1 MVQAHSPEAFF
12 PLSNQRVTLRSQIQL
27 QVYFYGQCGQ
37 HLWFCLGV
45 RVQPNV
51 FRSSPTNLAHT
62 SKGHLLTQSGQSDIL
77 IIRFMKKTSITVTEA
92 SRNFA
97 DCVNR
102 AHYQNV
108 TFVLL
113 KNGEPVAR
121 LVPDNERVCVG
132 RDLAEALAKNDLP
145 ENEARAWHRDLEAA
159 RKSLKAPVDKW
170 R

>member
-1 MVQAHSPEAFF
+1 
-12 PLSNQRVTLRSQIQL
+12 
-27 QVYFYGQCGQ
+27 
-37 HLWFCLGV
+37 
-45 RVQPNV
+45 
-51 FRSSPTNLAHT
+51 
-62 SKGHLLTQSGQSDIL
+62 
-77 IIRFMKKTSITVTEA
+77 MKKTSISVTDA

-121 LVPDNERVCVG
+121 LIPDSEKVCLG
-132 RDLAEALAKNDLP
+132 RDLAEALDKAALP
-145 ENEARAWHRDLEAA
+145 EKEAKSWRRDLKAA
-159 RKSLKAPVDKW
+159 RKILKPPRNRW

>member
-1 MVQAHSPEAFF
+1 
-12 PLSNQRVTLRSQIQL
+12 
-27 QVYFYGQCGQ
+27 
-37 HLWFCLGV
+37 
-45 RVQPNV
+45 
-51 FRSSPTNLAHT
+51 
-62 SKGHLLTQSGQSDIL
+62 LLTKSVKLDIL
-77 IIRFMKKTSITVTEA
+77 KIRFMKKTSITVTEA

-121 LVPDNERVCVG
+121 LVPDNEKVCVG
-132 RDLAEALAKNDLP
+132 RELAEVLAKNDLP
-145 ENEARAWHRDLEAA
+145 ENEARSWHRNLEAA
-159 RKSLKAPVDKW
+159 RKSLKAPADKW